1 MRIRLGVVG
10 PQDSIN
16 LLKDAAK
23 EFNKIEIIPF
33 TYQKIEET
41 KEIILQNKSYV
52 DQWFFS
58 GQAPYYFAL
67 NNGLILEEEGSYV
80 PLNGNSLYKTLLEAQ
95 VHEQKLLKKVS
106 LDTIQEK
113 EIEAIQNSIQS
124 LKVSTFP
131 YTGYLPADDIVHF
144 HVELFNKGEIDVAV
158 TCIQAVYARLKELG
172 IPCYRVTPDVPS
184 IQLML
189 QFLKERGESA
199 WYKKAQ
205 TAILGIEVFHPSDV
219 PQEQFYS
226 YKMKHQELELKRLLL
241 DYAEVIRGSFVQI
254 GDGHFFIYST
264 RGEVELHLHDNS
276 LLKLMEESKLHSKLQ
291 VRIGLGY
298 GLTALEA
305 EQNVRLAFQYA
316 RKHDTPV
323 IILINEDKQVI
334 EQSRSLETISYNGR
348 VWGEQWETRLK
359 DANISPAVVSKIQSL
374 AHHYKKT
381 RITSQELA
389 VWLKGTERNARRILS
404 EMERLELVKVSG
416 EEQSGHRGRPKK
428 IFEFLFD
435 IKLGSGR

>member
-16 LLKDAAK
+16 LVKDAAK
-23 EFNKIEIIPF
+23 EFHKIDIVPF
-33 TYQKIEET
+33 AYKKIEET
-41 KEIILQNKSYV
+41 KDIILQNKPFV

-58 GQAPYYFAL
+58 GQAPYYFAVI
-67 NNGLILEEEGSYV
+67 NKLILEEEGSYV

-113 EIEAIQNSIQS
+113 EIVAIQNSIQS

-131 YTGYLPADDIVHF
+131 YKGYLPAEDIVHF
-144 HVELFNKGEIDVAV
+144 HVELYKKGEIDVAV
-158 TCIQAVYARLKELG
+158 TCIQAVFTRLKELG
-172 IPCYRVTPDVPS
+172 IPSYRVTPDVPS

-241 DYAEVIRGSFVQI
+241 NYAEVIRGSFVQI

-276 LLKLMEESKLHSKLQ
+276 LLQLMEESKLHSKLQ

-323 IILINEDKQVI
+323 IILINEEKQVI

-348 VWGEQWETRLK
+348 VWGEQWESRLK
-359 DANISPAVVSKIQSL
+359 DANISPAVVSKIKSL

-381 RITSQELA
+381 QITSQELS
-389 VWLKGTERNARRILS
+389 VWLKGTERNARRILT

-428 IFEFLFD
+428 IYEFLFD
-435 IKLGSGR
+435 LKKES

>member
-16 LLKDAAK
+16 LVENAAK
-23 EFNKIEIIPF
+23 DFHKIEIVPF
-33 TYQKIEET
+33 AYKKIEET
-41 KEIILQNKSYV
+41 KQMILGNKAYV

-58 GQAPYYFAL
+58 GQAPYYFAV

-95 VHEQKLLKKVS
+95 VNERKLLEKIS
-106 LDTIQEK
+106 LDTIQED
-113 EIEAIQNSIQS
+113 EIKAIQHSIHT

-131 YTGYLPADDIVHF
+131 YTGYMPADDIVRF
-144 HVELFNKGEIDVAV
+144 HVDLYKKGEIDVAV
-158 TCIQAVYARLKELG
+158 TCIQAVFARLKELK

-205 TAILGIEVFHPSDV
+205 TAILGIEVFHPSEIQ
-219 PQEQFYS
+219 QEQFYS
-226 YKMKHQELELKRLLL
+226 YKMKRQDIELQRLLL
-241 DYAEVIRGSFVQI
+241 DYAEAIRGSFVQI

-276 LLKLMEESKLHSKLQ
+276 LLKLMEDAKLHSKLH

-316 RKHDTPV
+316 RKQDLPV
-323 IILINEDKQVI
+323 IILVNEDKQVV
-334 EQSRSLETISYNGR
+334 EKSSALETISYNGR
-348 VWGEQWETRLK
+348 VWGDEWETRLK
-359 DANISPAVVSKIQSL
+359 NASISPAVVSKIQSL
-374 AHHYKKT
+374 AHYYKKT
-381 RITSQELA
+381 QITSQELA

-404 EMERLELVKVSG
+404 EMDRLELVKVSG
-416 EEQSGHRGRPKK
+416 EEQSGNRGRPKK
-428 IFEFLFD
+428 IYKFMFD
-435 IKLGSGR
+435 IKTGSGK

>member
-16 LLKDAAK
+16 LVKDAARG
-23 EFNKIEIIPF
+23 FNKIEIIPF
-33 TYQKIEET
+33 TYQKVEET
-41 KEIILQNKSYV
+41 KEIILQNKPYV

-67 NNGLILEEEGSYV
+67 NNGLIREDEGSYV

-95 VHEQKLLKKVS
+95 INEQKLLKKIS

-113 EIEAIQNSIQS
+113 EVEAIQNSIHS

-131 YTGYLPADDIVHF
+131 YTGYLPAEDIVHF
-144 HVELFNKGEIDVAV
+144 HVELYNKGEIDVAV
-158 TCIQAVYARLKELG
+158 TCIQAVFTRLRELG

-205 TAILGIEVFHPSDV
+205 TAILGIEVFHPSEL
-219 PQEQFYS
+219 PQEPFNS
-226 YKMKHQELELKRLLL
+226 YKMKHRELELKRLLL
-241 DYAEVIRGSFVQI
+241 NYAEVIRGSFVQI

-276 LLKLMEESKLHSKLQ
+276 LMKLMEDAKLHSKLQ

-305 EQNVRLAFQYA
+305 EQNVRIAFQYA

-334 EQSRSLETISYNGR
+334 EQFGPLETISYNGR
-348 VWGEQWETRLK
+348 IWGEKWENQLK

-381 RITSQELA
+381 QITSHELS
-389 VWLKGTERNARRILS
+389 VWLKGTERNARRILT

-416 EEQSGHRGRPKK
+416 EEQSGNRGRPKK
-428 IFEFLFD
+428 IYELLFD
-435 IKLGSGR
+435 LKIGS